1 MNKLKKKDF
10 NNLNSFELEQNNLN
24 DIIRLIKYFIFYY
37 NYFLYI
43 VKSMTYVTVSFIIKK
58 EYS

>member
-37 NYFLYI
+37 NYFLYV

>member
-37 NYFLYI
+37 NYFLY
-43 VKSMTYVTVSFIIKK
+43 VMKSMTYVTVSFIIKK